1 MSASKTSR
9 ILLAIVGCCF
19 VALSVSYQAV
29 AQSSG
34 ITAPATG
41 TPVNGIV
48 TIEGTATDPSF
59 LRYEL
64 AFLAE
69 ANTGAGW
76 IAFAE
81 GSQPVTNGVLAI
93 WDTTVGRSVGAPVF
107 PDGSYRLRLRVVRQ
121 DYNYDEFFVNGITVA
136 NSGPTPTPTGA
147 ATRPP
152 AVAQPTVGSA
162 DATPFQQPAI
172 PPTLTP
178 FPTPTPRA
186 TRESTVGPLETG
198 TDDSGTD
205 EGLLAQLNAID
216 FGRFGDAFVSGM
228 KLALLLFAILA
239 AYLLLRG
246 ALRWAWRLLIAN
258 R

>member
-1 MSASKTSR
+1 MFTSKISR
-9 ILLAIVGCCF
+9 LFTLIVGCCL
-19 VALSVSYQAV
+19 VALWVSHPV
-29 AQSSG
+29 LAQSSG
-34 ITAPATG
+34 ITTPATG
-41 TPVNGIV
+41 AAVNGIV
-48 TIEGTATDPSF
+48 TIEGTATHSSF

-69 ANTGAGW
+69 ANAGAGW

-121 DYNYDEFFVNGITVA
+121 DYNYDEFFVNGIAIA
-136 NSGPTPTPTGA
+136 NSGPTPTPTGE

-162 DATPFQQPAI
+162 DTTPFQQPAI

-178 FPTPTPRA
+178 FPSPTPRA
-186 TRESTVGPLETG
+186 TRESTVSPAETG
-198 TDDSGTD
+198 ADAGGTD

-216 FGRFGDAFVSGM
+216 FGRFGDAFISGV
-228 KLALLLFAILA
+228 KLTLLLFAILA

-246 ALRWAWRLLIAN
+246 ALRWAWRLLIAKS
-258 R
+258 